1 MATAEKTEQVN
12 LNQNSVLIRVTAG
25 KPGNFRRLSKAQMA
39 ELATDENQQDT
50 ESLRAQKCLF
60 DCPEYTAI
68 AGHLAGISLAMRENS
83 IPSTLFSAGVYRV
96 PIARVQRVED
106 KLHAQLD
113 KLNEELIPAFLDRY
127 DEIVQEALDACKFR
141 NELDYL
147 PKCQVA
153 GRIYLSWR
161 YIEVGIP
168 GAALSVMG
176 PAFAAQERAKAR
188 AEIAN
193 ELDEMRYNLREMFS
207 QTVAYVLDRVSN
219 FGEKQAGG
227 KRKQTWKTNAM
238 QEAFE
243 FFRNSRDL
251 NLTNDKELDALYDKL
266 TNAMQGIDT
275 DALKASA
282 TQRARLVDIMASV
295 KPCIDSLLKDAPSRV
310 ITALPD

>member
-60 DCPEYTAI
+60 DCPEYLAI

-127 DEIVQEALDACKFR
+127 DEIVQEALAACKFR

-147 PKCQVA
+147 PKEQVA

-168 GAALSVMG
+168 GALSVMG
-176 PAFAAQERAKAR
+176 PAFAAQERAKAK

-219 FGEKQAGG
+219 FGEKQEGG
-227 KRKQTWKTNAM
+227 KRKQTWKESAM
-238 QEAFE
+238 QKAFE

-251 NLTNDKELDALYDKL
+251 NLTNDTELDALYDQL

-310 ITALPD
+310 MTALPD